1 MPVPADRARRVILL
15 RATTHQIAGVGL
27 AVVTAAALDATASS
41 AAVLLAGAWLG
52 SLLPDADRAGSRI
65 YRARRLERRA
75 WPLRIVGRLAR
86 LPLRLLIL
94 LGHRG
99 LTHSLLATA
108 TVTAAAF
115 ALASAVVPSLAHE
128 VAAGIAIGYLAHVAA
143 DACTPGGVPLLAPLS
158 KRRRHL
164 LPRPARIP
172 TGSLRELA
180 VAAALTAGT
189 VAATLL
195 LAA

>member
-1 MPVPADRARRVILL
+1 V

-27 AVVTAAALDATASS
+27 AVVTAAAVDATPTAF
-41 AAVLLAGAWLG
+41 AVLVAGAWLG

-65 YRARRLERRA
+65 YRARKLERRA
-75 WPLRIVGRLAR
+75 WPLRVVGWLAR

-99 LTHSLLATA
+99 LTHSLVGAVA
-108 TVTAAAF
+108 VTALAYL
-115 ALASAVVPSLAHE
+115 LASLVGSPE
-128 VAAGIAIGYLAHVAA
+128 TFAAGVGLGYATHVAA

-158 KRRRHL
+158 TKRRHL
-164 LPRPARIP
+164 LPRPIRIP
-172 TGSLRELA
+172 TGSWRELV
-180 VAAALTAGT
+180 VAAALAVGT
-189 VAATLL
+189 VATTLL

>member
-1 MPVPADRARRVILL
+1 MSL

-27 AVVTAAALDATASS
+27 AVVTAAALDATTAS
-41 AAVLLAGAWLG
+41 AAVLVAGAWLG

-65 YRARRLERRA
+65 YRTRRLERRA
-75 WPLRIVGRLAR
+75 WPLRIVGSLAR
-86 LPLRLLIL
+86 LPLRALIL

-108 TVTAAAF
+108 AVTAAGF
-115 ALASAVVPSLAHE
+115 ALVSLVVPSVAEE
-128 VAAGIAIGYLAHVAA
+128 VAAGLAIGYLAHVAA

-158 KRRRHL
+158 RRRHHL

-172 TGSLRELA
+172 TGSWRELA
-180 VAAALTAGT
+180 VAAVLTVGT
-189 VAATLL
+189 AAATLL
-195 LAA
+195 LAG

>member
-1 MPVPADRARRVILL
+1 VLTL

-27 AVVTAAALDATASS
+27 AVVTAAALDATTTS
-41 AAVLLAGAWLG
+41 AALLVGGAWLG

-65 YRARRLERRA
+65 YRPRRWERRA
-75 WPLRIVGRLAR
+75 WPLRVLGWLAR

-99 LTHSLLATA
+99 LTHSLAGCAAVTILARLLSTE
-108 TVTAAAF
+108 
-115 ALASAVVPSLAHE
+115 L
-128 VAAGIAIGYLAHVAA
+128 AAGLAIGYLAHIAA
-143 DACTPGGVPLLAPLS
+143 DACTPSGVPLLAPLT
-158 KRRRHL
+158 RRRFHL

-180 VAAALTAGT
+180 VAALLTAGA

-195 LAA
+195 LAG